1 MVIGLQPMMQSQET
15 RIEPSTKLSI
25 KISLSGFDLMLSK
38 LEDNSIIDYK
48 KYNFNKKALTENLSS
63 KLDSFLNE
71 SKIDFSNVINVKLI
85 ISNKLSCLVPKEL
98 FDERLSLDYLKF
110 NSKLIEND
118 FASNDYIEEL
128 ETYNVYLPFVN
139 VNNYLVERFGSFEY
153 YHSSTI
159 LLRKILK
166 TTTNDS
172 RTLFFTNIETDSFQ
186 VIIFKNKN
194 LLYYNDFEYQTKED
208 ILYFLLFVIEQNKEI
223 KSDTKLNILGGISV
237 NDKNFNFISQFIK
250 NIVTFKTKSFT
261 DKDLIKIKIDFIVT
275 PWDETSM
282 NSLLKIGVDYFKIAS
297 IDANNFH
304 FCEFVAKK
312 KRPTI
317 ISTGMLTYNEI
328 LKTQK
333 IFKKYKTPHIFL
345 HCTSAYPSDEKDKN
359 LNCIPKLRSLL
370 NEDVGFSGHG
380 VGIAGATGAAA
391 LGAKVI
397 EKHVTLN
404 KKMLGPDHAASLE
417 FATFKLMADTCRKV
431 HISLGSS
438 EKKFLKSEKVLHSIL
453 CRKFVVRKDIKKGVR
468 LNKDNKWN
476 IT

>member
-48 KYNFNKKALTENLSS
+48 KYNLDKKALTENLSS

-223 KSDTKLNILGGISV
+223 KSDTKLNILGGISE

-261 DKDLIKIKIDFIVT
+261 DKDLIKIKIDFIL
-275 PWDETSM
+275 S
-282 NSLLKIGVDYFKIAS
+282 
-297 IDANNFH
+297 
-304 FCEFVAKK
+304 
-312 KRPTI
+312 
-317 ISTGMLTYNEI
+317 
-328 LKTQK
+328 
-333 IFKKYKTPHIFL
+333 
-345 HCTSAYPSDEKDKN
+345 
-359 LNCIPKLRSLL
+359 
-370 NEDVGFSGHG
+370 
-380 VGIAGATGAAA
+380 
-391 LGAKVI
+391 
-397 EKHVTLN
+397 
-404 KKMLGPDHAASLE
+404 
-417 FATFKLMADTCRKV
+417 
-431 HISLGSS
+431 
-438 EKKFLKSEKVLHSIL
+438 
-453 CRKFVVRKDIKKGVR
+453 
-468 LNKDNKWN
+468 
-476 IT
+476 